1 MKVKGSAVQTIPLF
15 VKAKFGE
22 DGYNNWIASLP
33 EPSKKLFTSHLLAS
47 DWYPLNETLVQPTL
61 KVCEVFYNGKL
72 SGAEELGQ
80 YNAEHALK
88 GIYKLF
94 IKLGSVDF
102 IVGKAGSIM
111 STFYENSLMSVVDK
125 KDHQL
130 VLRIA
135 KFDQPHEIVELR
147 IKGWIMKALQLSGA
161 KNVAIAIPRSMTKG
175 APETDFVI
183 TWA

>member
-15 VKAKFGE
+15 IKTRFGE
-22 DGYNNWIASLP
+22 DGYATWINSLP
-33 EPSKKLFTSHLLAS
+33 ESSKKLFTSSLLAS
-47 DWYPLNETLVQPTL
+47 DWYPLSETLIQPTL
-61 KVCEVFYNGKL
+61 TACEVFYNGKM

-80 YNAEHALK
+80 FSAEQALK

-102 IVGKAGSIM
+102 IVAKAGSIM

-125 KDHQL
+125 KDRQL

-135 KFDQPHEIVELR
+135 KFDQPHEVIELR
-147 IKGWIMKALQLSGA
+147 IKGWILKALQLSGA
-161 KNVAIAIPRSMTKG
+161 KNVAIAIPRSMAKG